1 MNPEVLRKNIQKKE
15 FLPLYLFTG
24 EESFLVEDGLKSL
37 VKAAVPEK
45 LREFNFDIFS
55 ASDFN
60 AGKVIDAVGMLP
72 MMAERRLV
80 VLRDVDD
87 LKAKDLENL
96 SPLLDQSAAS
106 ATSILI
112 MTAIK
117 ADMRLKFFKRVSEM
131 GAVVKFDRP
140 FENQMGKWVEY
151 FADRQGKQ
159 IDPDANA
166 LLVEYVGTSLSEMDL
181 EVQKLARFAG
191 DRGRITV
198 SDVQSVSTRLRV
210 SSVFALTE
218 AIGNNNREAAFICLA
233 QLLDQGE
240 NPVGILSLITRHIR
254 ILKFVKEAQAE
265 NLTSAQMSS
274 RVGVP
279 PFFLKDYTQQTRLWS
294 QDKIARA
301 FDLCL
306 ITDRALKSSPVSSHI
321 WLENF
326 VLKTCQ

>member
-15 FLPLYLFTG
+15 FSALYLLTG
-24 EESFLVEDGLKSL
+24 EESFLVEENLKSL
-37 VKAAVPEK
+37 IQAAVPEE
-45 LREFNFDIFS
+45 LREFNLDIFS
-55 ASDFN
+55 AANFN
-60 AGKVIDAVGMLP
+60 AGQVIDAVGMLP
-72 MMAERRLV
+72 MMADRRV
-80 VLRDVDD
+80 IVLKDVGD
-87 LKAKDLENL
+87 LKAKDLESL
-96 SPLLDQSAAS
+96 APLLDRSDSAS
-106 ATSILI
+106 TSIMI
-112 MTAIK
+112 MTAVK
-117 ADMRLKFFKRVSEM
+117 ADMRLKFFKRVSDL

-159 IDPDANA
+159 IDPDATA

-191 DRGRITV
+191 DRARISI
-198 SDVQSVSTRLRV
+198 SDVQSVSTRVRV
-210 SSVFALTE
+210 ASVFALTE
-218 AIGNNNREAAFICLA
+218 AIGTNNREAAFVYLA

-240 NPVGILSLITRHIR
+240 SPVGILSLITRHIR

-265 NLTSAQMSS
+265 NLTASQMSG

-279 PFFLKDYTQQTRLWS
+279 PFFLKDYTLQTRLWS

-306 ITDRALKSSPVSSHI
+306 MTDRALKSSPVSSHI